1 MSIAFSF
8 CSICSLGDDSSYLL
22 TLPRKVPKKIIEGK
36 REKRMSDVTE
46 ILKHLLV
53 CVGELSSF
61 FG

>member
-8 CSICSLGDDSSYLL
+8 CSICSLGDNSSYLL
-22 TLPRKVPKKIIEGK
+22 TLPRKVTKKIIEGK

-53 CVGELSSF
+53 
-61 FG
+61 